1 MSSLKKKLSII
12 ASFSKSYH
20 DDTLKKQK
28 AAAKISSWN
37 NVLNDWWLALRF
49 FFDRAFYQGRRDKLS
64 WKFEQAT
71 LKALK
76 EVFGRSASS
85 RKRMLW
91 QLYDT
96 QSLGKANWNNKH
108 SPLRKS
114 FEKQYDVQGRPSKTG
129 KKGDNI
135 MVTDVLNF
143 VCEKASSKSQP
154 LNLVRYMKEGIQNC
168 KIARVAKELDG
179 IYQVGP
185 KIYSLLLRDVVDLFS
200 LSRHLS
206 LGDFKYLQAV
216 DTWVEQLAIKLGF
229 HGSKTKLAID
239 LAEACQKHAVNPIAF
254 NQGAWYLAAHSFDV
268 LTENIERIKPPK

>member
-1 MSSLKKKLSII
+1 MGSLEKKLSII

-20 DDTLKKQK
+20 KICQDQK
-28 AAAKISSWN
+28 TAMGISRWGE
-37 NVLNDWWLALRF
+37 VLNDWWLALRF
-49 FFDRAFYQGRRDKLS
+49 FFDRAFYQGRRDELS

-96 QSLGKANWNNKH
+96 RSLGKANWNNKH

-114 FEKQYDVQGRPSKTG
+114 LEKQYDVQGRPSRTG
-129 KKGDNI
+129 KKDDNV
-135 MVTDVLNF
+135 MVVDVLNF
-143 VCEKASSKSQP
+143 ICENASSKSQP
-154 LNLVRYMKEGIQNC
+154 LNLVKYMKEGIRC
-168 KIARVAKELDG
+168 GKIVKVAKQIDG

-185 KIYSLLLRDVVDLFS
+185 KIYSLLLRDVVDLFR
-200 LSRHLS
+200 LSKCLTPD
-206 LGDFKYLQAV
+206 DFKYLQAV

-229 HGSKTKLAID
+229 HGSKTKLAVD

-268 LTENIERIKPPK
+268 LTENIERIRPPK